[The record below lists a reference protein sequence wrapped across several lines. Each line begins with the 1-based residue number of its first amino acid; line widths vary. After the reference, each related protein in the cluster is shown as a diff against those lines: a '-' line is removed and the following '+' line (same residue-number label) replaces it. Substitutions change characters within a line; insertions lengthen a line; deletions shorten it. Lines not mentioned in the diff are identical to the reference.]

1 MTDEPY
7 IITENVYV
15 LEDINFSCQVLF
27 RTTMALTVP
36 IQMYSYNII
45 VKLA

>member
-1 MTDEPY
+1 MTVEPY
-7 IITENVYV
+7 NITESVYI
-15 LEDINFSCQVLF
+15 LEDINFSGQVLF

-36 IQMYSYNII
+36 IQMYSYCFI